1 MSAAVVSA
9 KTVIIGLQTIG
20 WIWEMLRKW
29 LVAVGGEGEGGIIDD
44 SQVSGVGNCK
54 EDDVI
59 PYEMEVEE
67 QIQDEELWLVQFEH
81 IKFVVFVKHLP
92 GDVQ

>member
-1 MSAAVVSA
+1 M
-9 KTVIIGLQTIG
+9 
-20 WIWEMLRKW
+20 
-29 LVAVGGEGEGGIIDD
+29 AVGGEGEGGIIDD

-67 QIQDEELWLVQFEH
+67 QIQDEEL
-81 IKFVVFVKHLP
+81 
-92 GDVQ
+92 